1 MGRLSAERYDDTRLI
16 KETARLVRKAQ
27 RLEPRYANGS
37 CAATTMEMAELLR
50 RSTCRV
56 YRLKSRP
63 RAKALTIPPIAG
75 EYAIGIRADLSWS
88 EYAFALRH
96 ELAHVLA
103 GDVDEPVRMVNR
115 GYLTQAERY
124 ADLFA
129 LADLVP
135 RAYLDGL
142 RRLRIP
148 WGEIRADIEQQIR
161 ELWGPDWPWARVAD
175 RSVLRLR
182 LYREH
187 GI

>member
-1 MGRLSAERYDDTRLI
+1 MGRSSAERYDDTRLI
-16 KETARLVRKAQ
+16 KETAQLVRQAQ

-37 CAATTMEMAELLR
+37 CAATTREMAELLR

-56 YRLKSRP
+56 YRLKSRS

-88 EYAFALRH
+88 EHAFALRH

-103 GDVDEPVRMVNR
+103 GDVEEPVRMVDR
-115 GYLTQAERY
+115 GYLTYAERL

-135 RAYLDGL
+135 TSYLRSL
-142 RRLRIP
+142 RSIPLR
-148 WGEIRADIEQQIR
+148 WNEIRQDLAQMIR
-161 ELWGPDWPWARVAD
+161 EQWGAGWPEARIDD
-175 RSVLRLR
+175 RTALRLR
-182 LYREH
+182 LFRECD
-187 GI
+187 I

>member
-1 MGRLSAERYDDTRLI
+1 MGRSSAERYDDTRLI
-16 KETARLVRKAQ
+16 KETAQLVRQAQ

-37 CAATTMEMAELLR
+37 CPATTREMAELLR

-88 EYAFALRH
+88 EHAFALRH

-103 GDVDEPVRMVNR
+103 GDVEEPVRMVDR

-135 RAYLDGL
+135 RAYLDSL

-161 ELWGPDWPWARVAD
+161 ELWGPDWPLARIDD
-175 RSVLRLR
+175 RARLRLR
-182 LYREH
+182 LYRECR
-187 GI
+187 I

>member
-1 MGRLSAERYDDTRLI
+1 MGRSSAERYDDTRLI
-16 KETARLVRKAQ
+16 QGAAQLVRRAQ

-37 CAATTMEMAELLR
+37 CPATTREMAELLR

-56 YRLKSRP
+56 YRLRSQP

-75 EYAIGIRADLSWS
+75 EYAIGVRDDLSWS
-88 EYAFALRH
+88 EHAFALRH

-103 GDVDEPVRMVNR
+103 GDVEEPVRMVDR

-135 RAYLDGL
+135 ASYLATL
-142 RRLRIP
+142 RRIRIP
-148 WGEIRADIEQQIR
+148 WAEIRSDIEEQIR
-161 ELWGPDWPWARVAD
+161 ELWGPDWPHARVDD
-175 RSVLRLR
+175 RAQLRLR
-182 LYREH
+182 LYRECR
-187 GI
+187 I

>member
-1 MGRLSAERYDDTRLI
+1 MGRSSAERYDDTRLI
-16 KETARLVRKAQ
+16 HETAALVQRAQ
-27 RLEPRYANGS
+27 RLEPRYAHGTS
-37 CAATTMEMAELLR
+37 PATTRELATLLR

-56 YRLKSRP
+56 YLLKSRP
-63 RAKALTIPPIAG
+63 RAKALTTPPIGG

-88 EYAFALRH
+88 EHAFALRH
-96 ELAHVLA
+96 ELGHVLA
-103 GDVDEPVRMVNR
+103 GDVEEPVRMVDR

-135 RAYLDGL
+135 TSYLGTL
-142 RRLRIP
+142 RKIRIP
-148 WGEIRADIEQQIR
+148 WREIRSDLEQQIV
-161 ELWGPDWPWARVAD
+161 ELWGPDWPRARVED
-175 RSVLRLR
+175 RAGLRLR

>member
-1 MGRLSAERYDDTRLI
+1 
-16 KETARLVRKAQ
+16 
-27 RLEPRYANGS
+27 
-37 CAATTMEMAELLR
+37 MEMAELLR

-103 GDVDEPVRMVNR
+103 GDVDEPVRMVDR

>member
-1 MGRLSAERYDDTRLI
+1 MRR
-16 KETARLVRKAQ
+16 AQ

-37 CAATTMEMAELLR
+37 CAATTREMAELLR

-56 YRLKSRP
+56 YRLRSQP

-88 EYAFALRH
+88 EHAFALRH

-103 GDVDEPVRMVNR
+103 GDVEEPVRMVDR

-142 RRLRIP
+142 CRLRIP

-161 ELWGPDWPWARVAD
+161 ELWGPDWTTARVDD
-175 RSVLRLR
+175 RASLRLR
-182 LYREH
+182 LYRECA
-187 GI
+187 I

>member
-1 MGRLSAERYDDTRLI
+1 MGRSSAERYNDTRLI
-16 KETARLVRKAQ
+16 QEAAQLVRRAQ

-37 CAATTMEMAELLR
+37 CAATTREMAELLR

-56 YRLKSRP
+56 YRLRSQP

-88 EYAFALRH
+88 EHAFALRH

-103 GDVDEPVRMVNR
+103 GDVEEPVRMVDR

-142 RRLRIP
+142 CRLRIP

-161 ELWGPDWPWARVAD
+161 ELWGPDWTTARVDD
-175 RSVLRLR
+175 RASLRLR
-182 LYREH
+182 LYRECA
-187 GI
+187 I